1 MFQTLYI
8 SNNLKF
14 MNTIKVISPFDQS
27 LVGEVPYSSIPE
39 IEAALEL
46 AQATFLDYK
55 NALPKY
61 KRVEILE
68 KVVEI
73 MSSQIEELTKLCA
86 SEGGKPW
93 IDSKVEVQRAIN
105 GVKLAIEAMG
115 SQEGK
120 EIAMGHT
127 ASSANRMAYT
137 FKEPIGVVAAISAF
151 NHPFNLAVHQ
161 VIPALAVGCP
171 VVIKPAT
178 QTPMS
183 AIRLVEILEE
193 AGLPKGWAQ
202 AVVCDRTGGELLA
215 TSKKVDF
222 LTFIGSG
229 AVGWYLN
236 SKVSNGTRVALEH
249 GGVAPV
255 IVESDADIDDLIPS
269 IGKGGFYHA
278 GQVCVSVQRIYVH
291 ESIVDEVAGKLSD
304 YAANL
309 VVGDQLDP
317 KTEVGPLINHNE
329 TNRVEQWVN
338 EAVTKGGK
346 ILTGGKRISA
356 SCYEPTVILNPADD
370 ALVSTKEVFGPVVC
384 IYSYSDIEE
393 AFHRANQLEVSFQAA
408 VFTKNIDTA
417 LKAVKRL
424 NGTAVMVN
432 DHTAFRVDWMP
443 FGGAKASGLGL
454 GGIHHSMKEC
464 SNEKMMLIKSEV
476 L

>member
-1 MFQTLYI
+1 M
-8 SNNLKF
+8 SK
-14 MNTIKVISPFDQS
+14 TIEVTSPFDGKV
-27 LVGEVPYSSIPE
+27 VGEVPFSTTE
-39 IEAALEL
+39 QVQEAIDL
-46 AQATFLDYK
+46 ARATFDDHE

-61 KRVEILE
+61 KRVEILQN
-68 KVVEI
+68 VVKI
-73 MSSQIEELTKLCA
+73 MSSQVEELTKLCA

-93 IDSKVEVQRAIN
+93 MDSQVEVNRAIN
-105 GVKLAIEAMG
+105 GVELAIEAL
-115 SQEGK
+115 SAQEGK
-120 EIAMGHT
+120 EVAMGHT

-161 VIPALAVGCP
+161 VIPAIAVGCP

-202 AVVCDRTGGELLA
+202 AVVCDRHGGELLA
-215 TSKKVDF
+215 TSEKVDF

-255 IVESDADIDDLIPS
+255 IVEADADLDELIPA

-278 GQVCVSVQRIYVH
+278 GQVCVSVQRVFVH
-291 ESIVDEVAGKLSD
+291 EDICDEVASRLAD
-304 YAANL
+304 YAKNL

-317 KTEVGPLINHNE
+317 KTEVGPLINNNE
-329 TNRVEQWVN
+329 VNRVEEWVN
-338 EAVTKGGK
+338 EGVEKGGK
-346 ILTGGKRISA
+346 ILTGGKRISD
-356 SCYEPTVILNPADD
+356 SCYEPTVIVNPADD

-384 IYSYSDIEE
+384 VYSYSDMEE
-393 AFHRANQLEVSFQAA
+393 AIDRANALEVSFQAA
-408 VFTKNIDTA
+408 VFTKNIDKA
-417 LKAVKRL
+417 FRAVKRL
-424 NGTAVMVN
+424 NGTAIMVN
-432 DHTAFRVDWMP
+432 EHTAFRVDWMP

-454 GGIHHSMKEC
+454 GGIHHSMEEM
-464 SNEKMMLIKSEV
+464 SNEKMMVIKSPSF
-476 L
+476 

>member
-1 MFQTLYI
+1 MSSIEVL
-8 SNNLKF
+8 
-14 MNTIKVISPFDQS
+14 SPFDDS
-27 LVGEVPYSSIPE
+27 VVGSVPFSSYEEV
-39 IEAALEL
+39 EAAIDL
-46 AQATFLDYK
+46 AQATFLDHA
-55 NALPKY
+55 NALPKF

-73 MSSQIEELTKLCA
+73 MSSQIDELTKLCA

-93 IDSKVEVQRAIN
+93 IDSQVEVYRAIN
-105 GVKLAIEAMG
+105 GVKLAIEALG
-115 SQEGK
+115 AQEGK

-137 FKEPIGVVAAISAF
+137 FKEPIGVVAAVSAF
-151 NHPFNLAVHQ
+151 NHPLNLAVHQ
-161 VIPALAVGCP
+161 IIPAIAVGCS

-183 AIRLVEILEE
+183 AIRMVEILEE
-193 AGLPKGWAQ
+193 AGLPNGWAQ
-202 AVVCDRTGGELLA
+202 AVVCDRKAGELLA
-215 TSKKVDF
+215 TSPKVNA

-236 SKVSNGTRVALEH
+236 SKVSPGTRVALEH

-255 IVESDADIDDLIPS
+255 IVEADADIDDLIPS

-278 GQVCVSVQRIYVH
+278 GQVCVSVQRVFVH
-291 ESIVDEVAGKLSD
+291 ESIVEEVASKLSD
-304 YAANL
+304 YASKL

-317 KTEVGPLINHNE
+317 KTEVGPLVNNNE
-329 TNRVEQWVN
+329 VNRVEEWVN

-356 SCYEPTVILNPADD
+356 SCYEPTVIVNPADD

-393 AFHRANQLEVSFQAA
+393 AFNRANSLEVSFQAA

-417 LKAVKRL
+417 LKSVKRL
-424 NGTAVMVN
+424 NATAVMVN

-443 FGGAKASGLGL
+443 FGGAKASGLGM
-454 GGIHHSMKEC
+454 GGIHHSMEEC
-464 SNEKMMLIKSEV
+464 SNEKMMVIKSPS

>member
-1 MFQTLYI
+1 M
-8 SNNLKF
+8 S
-14 MNTIKVISPFDQS
+14 TIEVTSPFDGRV
-27 LVGEVPYSSIPE
+27 VGTVPYGSVAE
-39 IEAALEL
+39 VETALQL
-46 AQATFLDYK
+46 ARNTFDDHK
-55 NALPKY
+55 NALPTY

-68 KVVEI
+68 NVVKI
-73 MSSQIEELTKLCA
+73 MSSQIDELTKLCA

-93 IDSKVEVQRAIN
+93 LDSQVEVHRAIN
-105 GVKLAIEAMG
+105 GVKLAIEALG
-115 SQEGK
+115 AREGK
-120 EIAMGHT
+120 QIAMGHT

-151 NHPFNLAVHQ
+151 NHPLNLAIHQ
-161 VIPALAVGCP
+161 VIPAIAVGCS
-171 VVIKPAT
+171 VIIKPAT

-183 AIRLVEILEE
+183 AIRVVEILEE

-202 AVVCDRTGGELLA
+202 AVVCDRQGGELLA
-215 TSKKVDF
+215 TSPKVNA

-229 AVGWYLN
+229 SVGWYLN
-236 SKVSNGTRVALEH
+236 SKVAQGTRVALEH

-255 IVESDADIDDLIPS
+255 IVEADADINELIPS

-278 GQVCVSVQRIYVH
+278 GQVCVSVQRVFVH
-291 ESIVDEVAGKLSD
+291 ESIVDEVASKLAT
-304 YAANL
+304 YASKL

-329 TNRVEQWVN
+329 VNRVEEWVN

-346 ILTGGKRISA
+346 ILVGGKRISD

-384 IYSYSDIEE
+384 IYSYTDIEA
-393 AFHRANQLEVSFQAA
+393 AFDRANALDVSFQAA
-408 VFTKNIDTA
+408 VFTKNLDTA
-417 LKAVKRL
+417 LRAVKRL

-454 GGIHHSMKEC
+454 GGIHHSMEEC
-464 SNEKMMLIKSEV
+464 TNEKMMVIKSAV